1 MELYQIRYF
10 LAVADTLNFTR
21 ASERSFVS
29 QPALTKAIQ
38 RLEEAIGGR
47 LFDRTKNSVQLTDLG
62 QAMLPNFRQIYDTAN
77 HAREQARR
85 LTRPQNEAVRVGVM
99 CTIDFHQVLPGFIE
113 SQEGHNEIA
122 LSFREGNLEALTD
135 ALDQGDVD
143 VGIMCSPYE
152 IPRRFKTMPL
162 FSENYVVAIG
172 DDHRFSGR
180 REIEI
185 AELHRERY
193 CEREMCEFSVYI
205 ERLLRARGVGLEVVQ
220 KSAREDW
227 IQALV
232 RANFGIAFMPVSI
245 AVAAG
250 LDYVLTADVPI
261 VREVKVLVQAERPTT
276 PAQQSVID
284 SLCAHDW
291 ARPRAPIEYTGA
303 STRPDRSA
311 PVHVP
316 VSVPG
321 GATPPAIASLRAGP
335 APQ

>member
-38 RLEEAIGGR
+38 RLEETIGGR

-62 QAMLPNFRQIYDTAN
+62 RGMLPNFRQIYETAN
-77 HAREQARR
+77 HAREEARR
-85 LTRPQNEAVRVGVM
+85 LTRVQREVVRVGVM

-113 SQEGHNEIA
+113 SQEGRTEVE

-152 IPRRFKTMPL
+152 MPKRFAATPL
-162 FSENYVVAIG
+162 FSEDYVLAIG

-180 REIEI
+180 CSVEM
-185 AELHRERY
+185 AELNRERY
-193 CEREMCEFSVYI
+193 CERVMCEFSTYI
-205 ERLLRARGVGLEVVQ
+205 ERLLRDRGVRLEVVQ
-220 KSAREDW
+220 QSSREDW

-232 RANFGIAFMPVSI
+232 RANFGVAFMPISI
-245 AVAAG
+245 ARAAR
-250 LDYVLTADVPI
+250 LAYVTMSDVPI
-261 VREVKVLVQAERPTT
+261 VREVSVLTQAERPTSA
-276 PAQQSVID
+276 AQQAVID
-284 SLCAHDW
+284 SLVRHGWD
-291 ARPRAPIEYTGA
+291 EGA
-303 STRPDRSA
+303 A
-311 PVHVP
+311 
-316 VSVPG
+316 G
-321 GATPPAIASLRAGP
+321 LPP
-335 APQ
+335 